1 MPTADD
7 PPHDFADQ
15 AIREQLQNPANLRE
29 LLHEV
34 LGELADGFVC
44 DERQLL
50 PRDFPLE
57 DWRHRESDLLFRI
70 PYRTP
75 AETVPVFVCVLL
87 EHQSRQDPLM
97 PLRTLLYAVLYW
109 EREWKVWEALPA
121 PRPSLRLTPVVPI
134 VFHTGKARW
143 RKHRELAELLGGP
156 EPFRQYAPSWRPMF
170 LDLAGKAPA
179 ELLQA
184 TGEWLSAL
192 ALVRDDDA
200 EAEAFRAVLEQV
212 LRRLEG
218 LADRDPV
225 RWHELVRFSLV
236 WALYRRPPP
245 EREPLIAAA
254 QASQMNVARQKEV
267 QAVGMTIADALKA
280 EGKAEGMA
288 EGKAEGMAEGK
299 AEGMAEGKAKG
310 MAEGK
315 AEGRLD
321 DAREMLQGLLEEKF
335 GSVPDAVRQRIQAAT
350 DLARLHAAA
359 RAVLHLDRLE
369 EFDL

>member
-1 MPTADD
+1 MPIAND

-29 LLHEV
+29 LLHEI
-34 LGELADGFVC
+34 LGEIADGFMC
-44 DERQLL
+44 EEREIL
-50 PRDFPLE
+50 PRDFSLE
-57 DWRHRESDLLFRI
+57 DWRHQESDLLFRI

-87 EHQSRQDPLM
+87 EHQSQQDPLM

-109 EREWKVWEALPA
+109 EREWKGRQALPT
-121 PRPSLRLTPVVPI
+121 PRPPLRLTPVVPI
-134 VFHTGKARW
+134 VFHTGKATW

-156 EPFRQYAPSWRPMF
+156 ETFRKYAPPWRPIF
-170 LDLAGKAPA
+170 LDLAGKTPA
-179 ELLQA
+179 QLLQA
-184 TGEWLSAL
+184 AGEWLSAL
-192 ALVRDDDA
+192 ALVRADDE

-218 LADRDPV
+218 LAEHDRV
-225 RWHELVRFSLV
+225 RWYELVRFSLV

-245 EREPLIAAA
+245 ERDPLIAAA
-254 QASQMNVARQKEV
+254 QASQMKVARQKEV

-288 EGKAEGMAEGK
+288 EGK
-299 AEGMAEGKAKG
+299 
-310 MAEGK
+310 AEGK

-359 RAVLHLDRLE
+359 RAVLHQVRLE